1 MKRLLLGIASW
12 IAALTI
18 SASALAADLQAGKHY
33 TVINPPLPSSTPGKI
48 EVLEFFSYGCIHCS
62 NFHPVI
68 SSWAAKK
75 PADVN
80 FRRVHVTFNRPP
92 LARLAKAFYAGEAT
106 GIAHKLDDEIF
117 RAIHEQR
124 VNFSSDEDLIKFVG
138 SRGFDAKKF
147 GDALNGFSMQS
158 LVARGDQEAVAAKIN
173 GTPAIVVDGRYLVNN
188 DATRNL
194 AELMSLTEDV
204 IALARKEKAK
214 K

>member
-12 IAALTI
+12 IAAF
-18 SASALAADLQAGKHY
+18 ALSTTAMAADLQAGKHY
-33 TVINPPLPSSTPGKI
+33 TVINPPLQSTTPGKI
-48 EVLEFFSYGCIHCS
+48 EVVEFFSYGCIHCS
-62 NFHPVI
+62 NFHPLI
-68 SSWAAKK
+68 SAWSAKK
-75 PADVN
+75 PADVS

-92 LARLAKAFYAGEAT
+92 LARLAKAFYAGEAI

-124 VNFSSDEDLIKFVG
+124 VNFSSDEDLLKFVG

-147 GDALNGFSMQS
+147 GDAMNGFSMQS
-158 LVARGDQEAVAAKIN
+158 QVTRGDQEAVAAKIN
-173 GTPAIVVDGRYLVNN
+173 GTPAIVVDGRYLINN

-194 AELMSLTEDV
+194 AELMALTDDV
-204 IALARKEKAK
+204 IALARKDKSK